1 MQIYIGNLPA
11 DVTDE
16 HLRAMFQE
24 HGTVRAATLGRNKKT
39 GESEGYGF
47 VEMPVKSEARAAIEA
62 LRGKEMQGKI
72 LRVRAIKPGDE
83 FHQFAHTLHASS
95 QKAPKGFNPAQ
106 QPRNMGAIRRGGQ
119 RGT

>member
-16 HLRAMFQE
+16 QLKEMFAAY
-24 HGTVRAATLGRNKKT
+24 GRVRAATVGKNKKT

-47 VEMPVKSEARAAIEA
+47 VEMPVKSDARAAIEA
-62 LRGKEMQGKI
+62 LRGKEIQGKA

-83 FHQFAHTLHASS
+83 FHQFAHTVHASR
-95 QKAPKGFNPAQ
+95 QKTTRGFTPSQ